1 MRVAGRRHRPLPAIK
16 AGAPQDCEGAAHAR
30 SRRRDPRSCH
40 GQERPLLSPPHHA
53 TAASF
58 RLVPHRTLPVA
69 GPVRSLTV
77 TLRRDHEGLQL
88 RYQVAADLARLRLP
102 ALQPAA
108 RVDRLWEHTCF
119 EAFVS
124 GAESTGYR
132 EFNFSP
138 SSCWAAWDFTGYR
151 QGMAS
156 VPGDLAPVVTS
167 TVTSAVTSGA
177 TAAPAATPGVT
188 QALADGQL
196 LVTARVPAALLPGEG
211 AGLRLALAAVIEA
224 VSGERSY
231 WALHHPAPQPDF
243 HAAGSFVLRLPA
255 LAA

>member
-1 MRVAGRRHRPLPAIK
+1 
-16 AGAPQDCEGAAHAR
+16 
-30 SRRRDPRSCH
+30 
-40 GQERPLLSPPHHA
+40 
-53 TAASF
+53 
-58 RLVPHRTLPVA
+58 
-69 GPVRSLTV
+69 VRSLTV

-156 VPGDLAPVVTS
+156 VPSDLAPVLTS
-167 TVTSAVTSGA
+167 TVTSAATSGA
-177 TAAPAATPGVT
+177 TSAAAPAATSSVPR
-188 QALADGQL
+188 ALADGQL

-211 AGLRLALAAVIEA
+211 ASLRVALAAVIED

-231 WALHHPAPQPDF
+231 WALHHPAARPDF
-243 HAAGSFVLRLPA
+243 HAAGGFVLQLPA
-255 LAA
+255 VAAP

>member
-1 MRVAGRRHRPLPAIK
+1 M
-16 AGAPQDCEGAAHAR
+16 
-30 SRRRDPRSCH
+30 
-40 GQERPLLSPPHHA
+40 
-53 TAASF
+53 
-58 RLVPHRTLPVA
+58 
-69 GPVRSLTV
+69 
-77 TLRRDHEGLQL
+77 LRRDYEGLQL

-102 ALQPAA
+102 ALQTAA

-119 EAFVS
+119 EAFVG

-167 TVTSAVTSGA
+167 TVTSAMTSAVTSGA
-177 TAAPAATPGVT
+177 TSAAAPAARSGVT
-188 QALADGQL
+188 QALAEGQL

-231 WALHHPAPQPDF
+231 WALHHPLPQPDF

-255 LAA
+255 LTA